1 MSNLVS
7 FSDEYKEIKLEKKVS
22 EQLELALNEIK
33 SENKIV
39 LVSGYRTLEEQTRIY
54 ETSLKE
60 NGEEFTRK
68 FVALPNASEHQTGLA
83 IDLALNE
90 GNIDF
95 IAPSFPY
102 HTICQEFRKIA
113 SKYGCFFSSLY
124 LSINPYFERYKDEK
138 KHITKISKEE
148 WHFRYVGYPHSK
160 IIEDKD
166 LCLEEYIEYLKQF
179 IYPNKPL
186 KYEKYNIFYIPYKD
200 ESYIQINK
208 NFSIS
213 GNNIDGFIL
222 TVKE

>member
-1 MSNLVS
+1 MNCIELKKENIGKGYLVLINPDNLLKQVMSNLVS
-7 FSDEYKEIKLEKKVS
+7 FSDEYKKIKLEKKVS

-102 HTICQEFRKIA
+102 HSICQEFRKIA
-113 SKYGCFFSSLY
+113 SKYGF
-124 LSINPYFERYKDEK
+124 IERY
-138 KHITKISKEE
+138 
-148 WHFRYVGYPHSK
+148 
-160 IIEDKD
+160 KD
-166 LCLEEYIEYLKQF
+166 LCLEEYIKYLKQF
-179 IYPNKPL
+179 IYPNNPL

-200 ESYIQINK
+200 ESYIEINK